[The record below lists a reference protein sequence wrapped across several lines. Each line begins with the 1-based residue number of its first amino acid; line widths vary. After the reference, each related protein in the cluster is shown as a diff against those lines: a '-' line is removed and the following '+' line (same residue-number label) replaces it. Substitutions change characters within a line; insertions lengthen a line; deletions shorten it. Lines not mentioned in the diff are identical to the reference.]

1 MSTNGRPREFKDEAV
16 IDAAMEVFWEKGYE
30 ASSTQELCERTGLGK
45 GSLYNAFGSK
55 HELFE
60 QVLRRYS
67 QIGLERSIEILGRPI
82 PVKERLRALFMWA
95 IDMDFADPNHR
106 GCLAVNVSM
115 ERAGRDPMVERTFGE
130 YLQTLEKH
138 IIAAIEA
145 GIQSGE
151 ISGKHSAIKLAQLFL
166 SSYYGLRVLNSA
178 TLNRDRALQ
187 IVESTLDVMF

>member
-67 QIGLERSIEILGRPI
+67 QIGLDRSIEILGRPI

-130 YLQTLEKH
+130 YLQTLEEH

-151 ISGKHSAIKLAQLFL
+151 ISDRHSAFQLAQLFL

-178 TLNRDRALQ
+178 TLNRERALQ

>member
-67 QIGLERSIEILGRPI
+67 RIGLERSIEILGRPI